1 MWKKW
6 EAMWK
11 KWEALWKKWE
21 AMWKKWE
28 AMWKKWEA
36 KRKQGEAMWKK
47 WEATYVTRKKCKL
60 CDAKTG
66 SYLKKF
72 RKPCNKNGIHMKKWD
87 YVKKADSCMKKEGVE
102 ICDEK
107 KKEAK

>member
-1 MWKKW
+1 M
-6 EAMWK
+6 
-11 KWEALWKKWE
+11 
-21 AMWKKWE
+21 
-28 AMWKKWEA
+28 
-36 KRKQGEAMWKK
+36 
-47 WEATYVTRKKCKL
+47 TRKKCKL

-107 KKEAK
+107 NRRPSKKVGSNVTPIHKKICVRLPAGFTWPLATIAHAGL